1 MSERTRL
8 AGRQRVDWSQG
19 AHGHPAGPH
28 LPVLEH
34 SSAGRL
40 SLFLSRQESLA
51 APATKQVQG
60 TPFVW
65 RHWTNSRPANK
76 FRIYSYVQ
84 LLDDFNSSGGLG
96 VPDGCF
102 VSSNCC
108 VLRRP
113 SSPTVVETTC
123 DVGDASSQAEDAWQT
138 SDVEANCS
146 AASQGVHP
154 SAAAPAPASPVP
166 LQEPAV
172 APGAQPAALL
182 LVDVLT
188 ATNVA
193 AINAPKDQQSEEG
206 ASDVQQMQQIV
217 CGLTF
222 EDTLNNAHTGTW
234 GVRTRAITANSGGK
248 VERLILELKDPIRVC
263 GGFGRE

>member
-1 MSERTRL
+1 MQSNPD
-8 AGRQRVDWSQG
+8 Q
-19 AHGHPAGPH
+19 
-28 LPVLEH
+28 LEH

-76 FRIYSYVQ
+76 FRIYRCCCQARHSISGLHGQQQDELPPDLRNGLTLIDQPPLLGTNDFNCPKDMAFALPLLANGISGDTSYVQ

-113 SSPTVVETTC
+113 SSPTVVEKLGVC
-123 DVGDASSQAEDAWQT
+123 RQHVMLVMVGMQLSRWYPLLPRQA
-138 SDVEANCS
+138 
-146 AASQGVHP
+146 
-154 SAAAPAPASPVP
+154 
-166 LQEPAV
+166 
-172 APGAQPAALL
+172 
-182 LVDVLT
+182 
-188 ATNVA
+188 
-193 AINAPKDQQSEEG
+193 
-206 ASDVQQMQQIV
+206 
-217 CGLTF
+217 
-222 EDTLNNAHTGTW
+222 
-234 GVRTRAITANSGGK
+234 
-248 VERLILELKDPIRVC
+248 
-263 GGFGRE
+263 